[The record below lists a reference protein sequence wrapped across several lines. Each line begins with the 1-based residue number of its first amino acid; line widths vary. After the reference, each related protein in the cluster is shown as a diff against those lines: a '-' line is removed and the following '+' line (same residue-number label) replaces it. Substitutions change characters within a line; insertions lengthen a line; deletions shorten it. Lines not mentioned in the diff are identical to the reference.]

1 MPRHS
6 YDDYSYDYEEDPLS
20 LRAAEEEQRR
30 IDRCGDGSA
39 EGSGDVHSYHDMPGL
54 ERRNA
59 PDDEDISGGQKTAVN
74 KQFSQEYRQWAL
86 DEHDLDL
93 DAEHTHL
100 LTDDDLMELEDLY
113 LVYKLRGQIGRGSRK
128 RVCKEK
134 IGMCTDM
141 NRFQQKSG
149 RVHIIWTLT
158 NSTNCT
164 TFFVVILK

>member
-1 MPRHS
+1 MMIILMIMKKI
-6 YDDYSYDYEEDPLS
+6 LS
-20 LRAAEEEQRR
+20 VCVRR
-30 IDRCGDGSA
+30 V

-59 PDDEDISGGQKTAVN
+59 PDDKDISGGQKTAVN
-74 KQFSQEYRQWAL
+74 KQFSQEYRLWAS

-113 LVYKLRGQIGRGSRK
+113 LVYKLSGANRTRQPKTCLQRKDWDVHRYEQISTKEWQGSYH
-128 RVCKEK
+128 
-134 IGMCTDM
+134 MDP
-141 NRFQQKSG
+141 
-149 RVHIIWTLT
+149 T

-164 TFFVVILK
+164 TFFMVILK